1 MGFKAPLQKVEHPCR
16 FLAIFTDLFRFA
28 RHQSFMYL
36 IYDVLQLRRSSLG
49 NSLLVKRR
57 DWESAER
64 DIASL
69 TVDQLQEAA
78 KAVSEGH
85 LVTTQRFNAFNEAS

>member
-1 MGFKAPLQKVEHPCR
+1 
-16 FLAIFTDLFRFA
+16 
-28 RHQSFMYL
+28 
-36 IYDVLQLRRSSLG
+36 
-49 NSLLVKRR
+49 VKRCDR
-57 DWESAER
+57 ESAER

>member
-1 MGFKAPLQKVEHPCR
+1 
-16 FLAIFTDLFRFA
+16 
-28 RHQSFMYL
+28 MYL

-78 KAVSEGH
+78 KAVSEGR

>member
-1 MGFKAPLQKVEHPCR
+1 
-16 FLAIFTDLFRFA
+16 
-28 RHQSFMYL
+28 MYL
-36 IYDVLQLRRSSLG
+36 VYDVLQLRRSSLD

-69 TVDQLQEAA
+69 DRGPVARGC
-78 KAVSEGH
+78 EG
-85 LVTTQRFNAFNEAS
+85 RF

>member
-1 MGFKAPLQKVEHPCR
+1 MGFKAPLQKVEHPRR

-36 IYDVLQLRRSSLG
+36 VYDVLQLRRSSFD
-49 NSLLVKRR
+49 NSLLVKRCDR
-57 DWESAER
+57 ESAER

-78 KAVSEGH
+78 KAVSEGR